1 MHGCQLWDQ
10 QIAGLHQQ
18 HLVTKMKKTART
30 PRNWKGGALKPVQFI
45 LKQRITS
52 KSTDGFSL
60 IELVVVVAV
69 LAILAAIAIP
79 AFTSVNDKARVSS
92 AKSVLAD
99 LVKECAVKLAD
110 TTAGITY
117 NSVAPDGYTFGSS
130 GTSGTCAADDTYTLT
145 RKTGIN
151 LPNFSIDAATGNK
164 TCTGASS
171 GTNKDLGCT
180 NSTW

>member
-1 MHGCQLWDQ
+1 MLALQAYL
-10 QIAGLHQQ
+10 ASP
-18 HLVTKMKKTART
+18 KTQRVLG
-30 PRNWKGGALKPVQFI
+30 RKPGD
-45 LKQRITS
+45 K
-52 KSTDGFSL
+52 GFSL

-117 NSVAPDGYTFGSS
+117 NSVAPDGYTFSTS

-151 LPNFSIDAATGNK
+151 LPNFVIDAATGNK
-164 TCTGASS
+164 TCTAASS
-171 GTNKDLGCT
+171 GTNKSLGCT
-180 NSTW
+180 SSTW